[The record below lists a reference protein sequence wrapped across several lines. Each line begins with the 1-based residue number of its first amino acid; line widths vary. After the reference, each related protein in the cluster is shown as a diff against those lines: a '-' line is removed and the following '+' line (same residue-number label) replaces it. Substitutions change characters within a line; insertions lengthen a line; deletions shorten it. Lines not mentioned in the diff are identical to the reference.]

1 MTKQEGILLFNSL
14 YPKFFEEPYIQNLP
28 SEWIF
33 DEMILELEN
42 FDPLK
47 YDRKL
52 DDGISFGYYQGNI
65 DEIKRAVEKVD
76 EDWVQYYD
84 PTQRI
89 YCGYADGKV
98 VSFCMIADLGV
109 HSINGRKV
117 KVGGPGCV
125 GTIPQYR
132 DKGIGLTMVK
142 NVTQILKEEG
152 YDYSYIHYTSEAA
165 WYEKLG
171 YQTSIRWTGKGIL

>member
-14 YPKFFEEPYIQNLP
+14 HPNFFEEPHIQNLP
-28 SEWIF
+28 SKWNF
-33 DEMILELEN
+33 DEMIMELDN

-47 YDRKL
+47 YDRRL
-52 DDGISFGYYQGNI
+52 DDDISFGFYRGDI
-65 DEIKRAVEKVD
+65 DEIKKAVEKVD

-89 YCGYADGKV
+89 YCGYAGGKPI
-98 VSFCMIADLGV
+98 SFCTIGDLGM
-109 HSINGRKV
+109 HIINGREV

-125 GTIPQYR
+125 GTIPPYR

-142 NVTQILKEEG
+142 NVTGILKKEG
-152 YDYSYIHYTSEAA
+152 FDYSYIHYTSEAA

-171 YQTSIRWTGKGIL
+171 YTTLIRWTGKGIL